1 MKEFPQ
7 DIVHDEN
14 DREMMLRVAELAR
27 KPPSLERYKE
37 ICDAAYKGIR
47 HALINFHPFYVRRS
61 WVKGI
66 VHLLSVQPM
75 DKESA
80 DLGLGFSI
88 DDAKFIEKCLKTL
101 VPLIETHSRKA
112 DAYTIVPSGIVAM
125 HSRIDSELK
134 QCRDDGLRFS
144 LFNALFKESEL
155 VAATY
160 KFTPLYVPLKKEPP
174 PILESSIDDIDNYLS
189 QEDTT
194 ISSYISAWHRDME
207 RYRATQKK
215 LDDYNAKLCLEQVS
229 FDDMHKFIESYSG
242 DAPRKPTA
250 KIIRDLS
257 SILKFKGCG
266 SYDSETSPH
275 HFEICQTNYYNR
287 YSLDEKRIGFEVDPI
302 HDAVSCFIR
311 DQIVAAESV
320 SEADRL
326 NAISERF
333 SSYIYDSCPDDVIKA
348 IIGEFERVYKL
359 KHKAVADMPESG
371 GKAQAPTRLSD
382 RERKLCD
389 WRTIRKI
396 CEKEHTAA
404 GTTDGTGITEAAR
417 RAEQRGLLKYYKNAR
432 SAASAYSQ
440 AMSRYTVTNWNS
452 ITLPEGDE

>member
-14 DREMMLRVAELAR
+14 DREMTLRVAELAR

-37 ICDAAYKGIR
+37 ICDAAHKGIR

-75 DKESA
+75 DKGSA

-101 VPLIETHSRKA
+101 VPLIETHWRKA
-112 DAYTIVPSGIVAM
+112 NAYTIVPSGIVAM
-125 HSRIDSELK
+125 HSCIDREIE
-134 QCRDDGLRFS
+134 QCRHDGRRFF
-144 LFNALFKESEL
+144 LFALLFTENEI
-155 VAATY
+155 VAGSY
-160 KFTPLYVPLKKEPP
+160 KFRPLHVPFEKELP
-174 PILESSIDDIDNYLS
+174 PILGLSINDIDDYLS
-189 QEDTT
+189 REDSV
-194 ISSYISAWHRDME
+194 ISSYIAAWHRDIE
-207 RYRATQKK
+207 RYKVTKK
-215 LDDYNAKLCLEQVS
+215 ELDDYNAKLCLEQVS

-275 HFEICQTNYYNR
+275 HFEICETNYYDR
-287 YSLDEKRIGFEVDPI
+287 YSLDEKGIGFEVDPI

-311 DQIVAAESV
+311 DLIVAAESV
-320 SEADRL
+320 AEADRL

-333 SSYIYDSCPDDVIKA
+333 SSYIYDACPDDVIKA

-371 GKAQAPTRLSD
+371 GKAQMPSRLSD

-452 ITLPEGDE
+452 ITLPEDDE

>member
-1 MKEFPQ
+1 MT
-7 DIVHDEN
+7 
-14 DREMMLRVAELAR
+14 LRVAELAR

-88 DDAKFIEKCLKTL
+88 DDAKFIEKCLITL
-101 VPLIETHSRKA
+101 VPLIETHWRKA
-112 DAYTIVPSGIVAM
+112 NAYTIAPSGIVAM
-125 HSRIDSELK
+125 HSCIDREIE
-134 QCRDDGLRFS
+134 QCRHDGRRFS
-144 LFNALFKESEL
+144 LFALLFTENEI
-155 VAATY
+155 VAGSY
-160 KFTPLYVPLKKEPP
+160 KFRPLYVPFEKELP
-174 PILESSIDDIDNYLS
+174 PILGLSINDIDDYLSREDGEIKRYIEALMRDDERCKMVKEKLDAYNNSLGLEQISVSSIYD
-189 QEDTT
+189 
-194 ISSYISAWHRDME
+194 
-207 RYRATQKK
+207 
-215 LDDYNAKLCLEQVS
+215 
-229 FDDMHKFIESYSG
+229 FIESYHG
-242 DAPRKPTA
+242 DMPQKPTE
-250 KIIRDLS
+250 KIIRDLTA
-257 SILKFKGCG
+257 IFRFKPCELF
-266 SYDSETSPH
+266 DSETTPSNLATC
-275 HFEICQTNYYNR
+275 ETSYYR
-287 YSLDEKRIGFEVDPI
+287 YSLDMKEIEFEI
-302 HDAVSCFIR
+302 YNIQDAVWDFIK
-311 DQIVAAESV
+311 DQIAAADTV
-320 SEADRL
+320 KEAGRL
-326 NAISERF
+326 TTISEYF
-333 SSYIYDSCPDDVIKA
+333 SDYRYQVFHDDAIKE
-348 IIGEFERVYKL
+348 ILGEFERVYKL

-371 GKAQAPTRLSD
+371 GKAQMPSRLSD

-452 ITLPEGDE
+452 ITLPEDDE

>member
-80 DLGLGFSI
+80 ELDFGFSLE
-88 DDAKFIEKCLKTL
+88 DARFIEKCLIQL

-112 DAYTIVPSGIVAM
+112 NAYTIVPSGIVAM

-266 SYDSETSPH
+266 SYDSETNPY

-287 YSLDEKRIGFEVDPI
+287 YSLDEKGIGFEVDPI

-311 DQIVAAESV
+311 DLIVAAESV
-320 SEADRL
+320 AEADRL

-359 KHKAVADMPESG
+359 KHKAVADMPESDA
-371 GKAQAPTRLSD
+371 KAQMPSRLSD
-382 RERKLCD
+382 QERKLCD

-452 ITLPEGDE
+452 ITLPEDDE

>member
-1 MKEFPQ
+1 MT
-7 DIVHDEN
+7 
-14 DREMMLRVAELAR
+14 LRVAELA
-27 KPPSLERYKE
+27 KQPPSLERYKE

-101 VPLIETHSRKA
+101 VPLIETHWRKA
-112 DAYTIVPSGIVAM
+112 NAYTIVPSGIVAM
-125 HSRIDSELK
+125 HSCIDREIE
-134 QCRDDGLRFS
+134 QCRHDGRRFF
-144 LFNALFKESEL
+144 LFALLFTENEI
-155 VAATY
+155 VAGSY
-160 KFTPLYVPLKKEPP
+160 KFRPLYVPFEKELP
-174 PILESSIDDIDNYLS
+174 PILGLSINDIDDYLSRENGEIKRYIEALMRDDERRKMVKEKLDAYNNSLGLEQISVSSIYD
-189 QEDTT
+189 
-194 ISSYISAWHRDME
+194 
-207 RYRATQKK
+207 
-215 LDDYNAKLCLEQVS
+215 
-229 FDDMHKFIESYSG
+229 FIESYHG
-242 DAPRKPTA
+242 DMPQKPTE
-250 KIIRDLS
+250 KIIRDLTA
-257 SILKFKGCG
+257 IFRFKPCELF
-266 SYDSETSPH
+266 DSETAPSNLATC
-275 HFEICQTNYYNR
+275 ETSYYR
-287 YSLDEKRIGFEVDPI
+287 YSLDMKEIEFEI
-302 HDAVSCFIR
+302 YNIQDAVWDFIK
-311 DQIVAAESV
+311 DQIAAADTV
-320 SEADRL
+320 KEAGRL
-326 NAISERF
+326 TTISEYF
-333 SSYIYDSCPDDVIKA
+333 SDYRYQVFHDDAIKE
-348 IIGEFERVYKL
+348 ILGEFERVYKL

-371 GKAQAPTRLSD
+371 GKAQMPSRLSD

-452 ITLPEGDE
+452 ITLPEDDE